1 MRTLRKLSSVGAML
15 FLLALVVPLGAGA
28 RPPLAPGGPTS
39 QPSLFGPLPSAAG
52 AHLTVTRLSSAPAHA
67 RRGHAYVL
75 RGFVRNEGS
84 AAARGR
90 VVVHLLH
97 VGSRPLAV
105 GGVAVRLAAHDSAAY
120 RAHIRLPRVL
130 HKGSYALVACVRRR
144 RAERRARVRDRRAPS
159 ADRNGSA
166 R

>member
-75 RGFVRNEGS
+75 RGFVRNEGTPRRAAASWFICFTS
-84 AAARGR
+84 AAGR
-90 VVVHLLH
+90 SPS
-97 VGSRPLAV
+97 GS
-105 GGVAVRLAAHDSAAY
+105 AVRLAAHDSAAY
-120 RAHIRLPRVL
+120 RAHIRLPRVAPQ
-130 HKGSYALVACVRRR
+130 GLVCAR
-144 RAERRARVRDRRAPS
+144 RVRAAAEGGAGRSGA
-159 ADRNGSA
+159 
-166 R
+166 